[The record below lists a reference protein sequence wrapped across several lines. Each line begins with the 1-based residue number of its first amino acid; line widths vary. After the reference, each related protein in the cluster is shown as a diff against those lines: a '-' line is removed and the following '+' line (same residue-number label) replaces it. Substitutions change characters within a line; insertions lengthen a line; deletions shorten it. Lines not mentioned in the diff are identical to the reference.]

1 MSHPLRTDED
11 FFQKLFRP
19 LMGKKITGFEL
30 EEVYGRFFPVI
41 FVEGDADKGIDDH
54 EVFIGADAEGNDGGW
69 PQVLLGDGHPSRKDS
84 LQRLKI
90 IGEQS

>member
-1 MSHPLRTDED
+1 MSHPLRRDED

-41 FVEGDADKGIDDH
+41 FVEGDADKGIGDH
-54 EVFIGADAEGNDGGW
+54 AVFIGADAEGNDGGW
-69 PQVLLGDGHPSRKDS
+69 PALPGGPEPLDS
-84 LQRLKI
+84 PAD
-90 IGEQS
+90 

>member
-1 MSHPLRTDED
+1 MSHPLRRDED

-41 FVEGDADKGIDDH
+41 FVEGDADKGIGDH

-69 PQVLLGDGHPSRKDS
+69 PQVLLGDGHPEAEDYWRTE
-84 LQRLKI
+84 LK
-90 IGEQS
+90 